1 MVTIDISDLPLR
13 PNQLAFVNQLTEVCQ
28 SDDRVV
34 AAFLGGSYAK
44 GCSDSSSDV
53 DVCVITTDPAF
64 EDFCK
69 EREDFLRAFGDLV
82 FLESFDIPDISF
94 FIYADDTEGELNFA
108 SESRLHQIHSGT
120 FKTLVDKKN
129 ILAEAVFAPFEPP
142 STGQVEKFRGLI
154 YVFWHELSHFNTAMR
169 RDQLWWAR
177 GQLEALRSIS
187 VNLARLNY
195 NFLDPEIGEEA
206 YFKIETMMPVEQLSA
221 LRETFCPMQKGAML
235 KAAVTIVHFYQ
246 ELAPSLAD
254 QHEIEY
260 PKSLERVMLNRL
272 HKLQQGK

>member
-1 MVTIDISDLPLR
+1 MVTMDISDLPLR
-13 PNQLAFVNQLTEVCQ
+13 PNQLAFVNRLAEVCQ

-44 GCSDSSSDV
+44 GYSDSYSDL
-53 DVCVITTDPAF
+53 DVCVITIDQAF

-82 FLESFDIPDISF
+82 FLESFGNPDTSF
-94 FIYADDTEGELNFA
+94 YIYADDTEGELNFA
-108 SESRLHQIHSGT
+108 SESRLHQIHSGA

-129 ILAEAVFAPFEPP
+129 ILAEAVFPPFEPP
-142 STGQVEKFRGLI
+142 SSGQVDKLRDLI
-154 YVFWHELSHFNTAMR
+154 SVFWHELSHFITAMQ

-177 GQLEALRSIS
+177 GQLEALRSVS
-187 VNLARLNY
+187 VNLARLSH

-206 YFKIETMMPVEQLSA
+206 YFKVETMMPVEGLSA
-221 LRETFCPMQKGAML
+221 LRETFCTLDKVAML

-246 ELAPSLAD
+246 KLAPSLAD

-272 HKLQQGK
+272 HKLQQGM